1 MSIEEARNHLYEAV
15 SDYLTAIGPYSPD
28 LPFGIKEYADAIVGL
43 HSLVQEIKM
52 GVIKLNFLPE
62 DDDYNKEMMEIHRQ
76 DLERSISLLVVGL
89 QSVKKGGSMNVEER
103 IEKNRKV
110 RDELL
115 QDLAAFAHRASS
127 EEATEEEMRVLPEVA
142 NVIIKLFML

>member
-15 SDYLTAIGPYSPD
+15 SDYLTAIGPYSAD

-43 HSLVQEIKM
+43 HSLIQEIKM

-62 DDDYNKEMMEIHRQ
+62 DDDYNKEILDIHRQ

-89 QSVKKGGSMNVEER
+89 HSTA
-103 IEKNRKV
+103 RK
-110 RDELL
+110 
-115 QDLAAFAHRASS
+115 
-127 EEATEEEMRVLPEVA
+127 EEA
-142 NVIIKLFML
+142 